1 MKYSG
6 ILIVLCVLSF
16 AVLIGLNIMNAQER
30 REDMELHKTVEAQTN
45 KEIEELRKEIRLLKT
60 DIQLLEQGDNR

>member
-6 ILIVLCVLSF
+6 TLIILCILSF
-16 AVLIGLNIMNAQER
+16 AVLIGLNVMNAQER

-45 KEIEELRKEIRLLKT
+45 KEIEELKKEIRLLKT
-60 DIQLLEQGDNR
+60 DIQLLEQGDSK